1 MRIMPWNYVPDAHGA
16 YWFHCRADATVWSQG
31 PGEAYDWFKMQHG
44 VNPPWVLEQQR
55 QQLNAMRMPNAHPI
69 AIPPSQEDDAGSRR
83 QQDARRVTFATMP
96 EENAKPVEPG
106 EDTAVAEASGHPR
119 NSCTP
124 ALATDALPKAP
135 STGAEASRHPRNSWA
150 NSCVPALAID
160 DVTKARST
168 RTERVINVRIRTCGG
183 STNGTQ
189 KANKVIEAPR
199 EHPQASVA
207 TAATAP
213 RQPRPVPEFPPPGR
227 GVEVQP
233 PPPVRPAAELEPI
246 STTDE
251 RFRDLMVSNRFRDHP
266 FTRWMEG
273 ERAPRPCVTNV
284 WFLHDFEAYDEV
296 IGFSE
301 CDRSNYNVALKYF
314 RDIAQNKFEGRNM
327 LLPTSPIA
335 IPQLTRPGKG
345 AQFAIDHESTPH
357 AFVWVE
363 MIAHLSKTLRDDQTQ
378 TDMALVVGAG
388 IESCVFKKDPV
399 MYDHKIYQIL
409 SKEKKDEMKTNGTL
423 ETTWDFLLCRRD
435 GSACALHPDFSK
447 NSITYREVRG
457 PGGEQL
463 CTTAPLVPKAG
474 PGKSDGHGTFQRMV
488 RQTEQKRLKF
498 DTESFVKP
506 TRDA

>member
-119 NSCTP
+119 NSCIP
-124 ALATDALPKAP
+124 ALGIDAPPK
-135 STGAEASRHPRNSWA
+135 G
-150 NSCVPALAID
+150 
-160 DVTKARST
+160 RST
-168 RTERVINVRIRTCGG
+168 RPRVHNRPMRIQTCGG
-183 STNGTQ
+183 SPGSSSTNETQ
-189 KANKVIEAPR
+189 IEAPG

-213 RQPRPVPEFPPPGR
+213 RQPSSPRPPPPVRPPPGL
-227 GVEVQP
+227 GVEVHP
-233 PPPVRPAAELEPI
+233 PPAVRPAAELEPI